1 MKTIKYLFVGA
12 LMTVLSVPAMAQ
24 VSIADAVKEIKS
36 SKDAKATEA
45 VVKQAY
51 KLVKKNAVEV
61 AKLGRAYLDVKDT
74 LNARKYAQLAIKAN
88 KNSAAGYLLQGDI
101 EVFNDNPGEAAA
113 WYQNAIYFDSKN
125 AEAYKKYAFIYRGRD
140 PKQAVQTLEQLR
152 TVDPSYPVDA
162 EAGHIYYMSATK
174 NSAYMPLALES
185 YQKVQLPALAKLES
199 YYMTEYALVAFAS
212 QKNDLSK
219 KIAEF
224 GLQTK
229 PRNAGYN
236 RLALYNSVELKQY
249 DDAIKYVDR
258 LFNQSDSLEATA
270 NDFKFA
276 ALAYA
281 GAKNY
286 DEAIN
291 YYTKQLNAVEDA
303 EDKAA
308 TLKAIS
314 DTYKEKGDLVNSL
327 AKYEEYL
334 KVNPSA
340 NANDYAGFAN
350 IYRNMAAEQT
360 GAEQAAS
367 VEKAIAIY
375 DDMKVK
381 YPTSADYSNFMAART
396 IQLLDADQKK
406 GLAKPYYEAL
416 VTSIETAGIKSDA
429 DKSRIKEAYT
439 YLGIY
444 LFKIKN
450 DSEAAKPYFDKL
462 ISIDPENELAKKV
475 LATY

>member
-51 KLVKKNAVEV
+51 KLVKKDAVEV

-314 DTYKEKGDLVNSL
+314 DTYKEKGDLANSL

-360 GAEQAAS
+360 GA
-367 VEKAIAIY
+367 
-375 DDMKVK
+375 
-381 YPTSADYSNFMAART
+381 
-396 IQLLDADQKK
+396 
-406 GLAKPYYEAL
+406 
-416 VTSIETAGIKSDA
+416 
-429 DKSRIKEAYT
+429 
-439 YLGIY
+439 
-444 LFKIKN
+444 
-450 DSEAAKPYFDKL
+450 
-462 ISIDPENELAKKV
+462 
-475 LATY
+475 

>member
-1 MKTIKYLFVGA
+1 
-12 LMTVLSVPAMAQ
+12 
-24 VSIADAVKEIKS
+24 
-36 SKDAKATEA
+36 
-45 VVKQAY
+45 
-51 KLVKKNAVEV
+51 
-61 AKLGRAYLDVKDT
+61 
-74 LNARKYAQLAIKAN
+74 
-88 KNSAAGYLLQGDI
+88 
-101 EVFNDNPGEAAA
+101 
-113 WYQNAIYFDSKN
+113 
-125 AEAYKKYAFIYRGRD
+125 
-140 PKQAVQTLEQLR
+140 
-152 TVDPSYPVDA
+152 
-162 EAGHIYYMSATK
+162 
-174 NSAYMPLALES
+174 
-185 YQKVQLPALAKLES
+185 
-199 YYMTEYALVAFAS
+199 MTEYALVAFAS

-314 DTYKEKGDLVNSL
+314 DTYKEKGDLANSL

-450 DSEAAKPYFDKL
+450 DSAAAKPYFDKL
-462 ISIDPENELAKKV
+462 ISIDPENALAKQV

>member
-1 MKTIKYLFVGA
+1 
-12 LMTVLSVPAMAQ
+12 MTVLSVPAMAQ

-51 KLVKKNAVEV
+51 KLVKKDAVEV

-314 DTYKEKGDLVNSL
+314 DTYKEKGDLANSL

-406 GLAKPYYEAL
+406 GLSKPYYEAL

-450 DSEAAKPYFDKL
+450 DSAAAKPYFDKL
-462 ISIDPENELAKKV
+462 ISIDPENALAKQV